1 MCCFARLEKNMEC
14 YLLKVVLLH
23 GCFHVFYIVQ
33 MVQNHVQLLKY
44 FIKTNRQW
52 HKVCSS
58 QVWLLG
64 IFSCESAFRG
74 YCAPVRGDYSLA
86 RNVWNGGKIGGGEGG
101 GGVETFDIYF
111 CVLFGSYCQ
120 SLIFVSTSKLEV
132 FLKFPDFLRSY
143 DFSPLAANLPSWL
156 Y

>member
-1 MCCFARLEKNMEC
+1 MGIVHLFG
-14 YLLKVVLLH
+14 VTTVLH
-23 GCFHVFYIVQ
+23 GMFGAGE
-33 MVQNHVQLLKY
+33 K
-44 FIKTNRQW
+44 
-52 HKVCSS
+52 
-58 QVWLLG
+58 LG
-64 IFSCESAFRG
+64 G
-74 YCAPVRGDYSLA
+74 V
-86 RNVWNGGKIGGGEGG
+86 G
-101 GGVETFDIYF
+101 GGVGVEAFDIYF